1 MKKTS
6 VLLSAA
12 FDDDKT
18 YMLLTGKCDA
28 IFSASVIRKS
38 GVFRILY
45 DTAGYK
51 SLSGFRNLSAS
62 AVLST
67 VENVLRLTEKCE
79 DYLFMLGEY
88 VLSPDT
94 VFISEKTKEMKLL
107 YVPYAS
113 GRSGDKLE
121 NAAGGNGNSYVL
133 PNFVHQMKR
142 ITSENGA
149 EYLETLM
156 RFLICENL
164 NTERIIAFIE
174 KLKQEIYECGIR

>member
-18 YMLLTGKCDA
+18 YMLLSGKCNA

-51 SLSGFRNLSAS
+51 SLSGLRNLSAS

-67 VENVLRLTEKCE
+67 VENVLRLTERCE
-79 DYLFMLGEY
+79 DFLFMLGEY

-94 VFISEKTKEMKLL
+94 VFINEQTKEMKLL
-107 YVPYAS
+107 YVPYLS
-113 GRSGDKLE
+113 GRDRSKTKSAEECD
-121 NAAGGNGNSYVL
+121 GNSYVL

-142 ITSENGA
+142 TTSENGA
-149 EYLETLM
+149 EYLQTLM
-156 RFLICENL
+156 RFLMCENL
-164 NTERIIAFIE
+164 NTERIITFIE